1 MQFFGESEPLCRLVE
16 ELILEHD
23 VSEVGLL
30 LEKAQELIKGDH
42 VSLSLLDVK
51 TLHDL
56 APVLLTLH
64 DRLIQFLK
72 EAL

>member
-1 MQFFGESEPLCRLVE
+1 MQFFGELEALCRFIE
-16 ELILEHD
+16 ELILKHD

-30 LEKAQELIKGDH
+30 LEEVQELIESDH
-42 VSLSLLDVK
+42 VSLSLLNVEA
-51 TLHDL
+51 LHDL